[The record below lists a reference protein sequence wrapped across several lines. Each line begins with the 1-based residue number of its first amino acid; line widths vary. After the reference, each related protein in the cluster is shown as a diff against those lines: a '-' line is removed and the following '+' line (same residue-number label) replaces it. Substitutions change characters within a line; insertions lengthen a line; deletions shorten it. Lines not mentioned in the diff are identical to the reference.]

1 MTLRLRTNKG
11 AHVTPIHHPV
21 SSPIVI
27 NWHVTEACNFQCRY
41 CYAKWQQPDSHEVI
55 RDPGATTRLLE
66 ALYAGF
72 NSHGNSTR
80 PRLNFAGG
88 EPLLFGGRVAAAMEL
103 SRSMGFDVSLITNG
117 SRLTANLAERT
128 APLLSMLGISID
140 ATSSAANSQIGR
152 LDGRGKHLDV
162 ASLIDQIV
170 TMRRINPRMVLKIN
184 TVVNEGNWQ
193 ENLTSLISTLA
204 PSRWKVLRMLPAVT
218 NDLAVSDAQF
228 QSFVERHSAL
238 SNIMCVED
246 NDDMVQSYIMVDPH
260 GRFFQNRTGQTG
272 YDYSAS
278 IIDVGALAAF
288 ESMKWSAQKFSARYP
303 RIDIKAVA

>member
-1 MTLRLRTNKG
+1 MN
-11 AHVTPIHHPV
+11 PIHHPV
-21 SSPIVI
+21 STPIVI
-27 NWHVTEACNFQCRY
+27 NWHVTEACNFRCRY
-41 CYAKWQQPDSHEVI
+41 CYAKWQQPDGQEVI
-55 RDPGATTRLLE
+55 RDLEATTRLLE

-72 NSHGNSTR
+72 NSHDSSTR

-88 EPLLFGGRVAAAMEL
+88 EPLLFGGQVAAAMEL
-103 SRSMGFDVSLITNG
+103 SRSIGFDVSLITNA
-117 SRLTANLAERT
+117 SRLTMNLADRI
-128 APLLSMLGISID
+128 ARLLFMLGISID

-152 LDGRGKHLDV
+152 LDGSGTLLDV
-162 ASLIDQIV
+162 ASLIDRIV
-170 TMRRINPRMVLKIN
+170 TMRRINPSMALKIN
-184 TVVNEGNWQ
+184 TVVNESNWQ

-218 NDLAVSDAQF
+218 DDLAVSDAQF

-260 GRFFQNRTGQTG
+260 GRFFQNRTGQKG

-303 RIDIKAVA
+303 GIEIQAVA